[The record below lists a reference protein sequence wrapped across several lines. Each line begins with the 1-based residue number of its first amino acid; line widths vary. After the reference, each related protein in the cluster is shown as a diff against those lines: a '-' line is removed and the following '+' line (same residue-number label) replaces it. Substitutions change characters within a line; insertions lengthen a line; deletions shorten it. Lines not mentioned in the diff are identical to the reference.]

1 MKQTHAKMRLL
12 SLVALAMGLS
22 GCVVGAP
29 LPDLTQARGPC
40 TDQDGG
46 WCGFTRDIAAKSW
59 QYAQLASNAYCDD
72 SDIFELP
79 AGYIVVRRLPTQEVC
94 DLERAATAGDLAAK
108 AKLKPIHKAESKLK
122 THGFNY
128 AVYDKRNAAGALER
142 RVISFRGTDTKQ
154 LADWFQGNI
163 GNTQRDQGCEL
174 YKEERAKLDAEGH
187 NGVPIT
193 VTGHS
198 LGGAI
203 AIQVSLENEGVD
215 AFVFNTSPRYQLLPP
230 NNNQRVAIAERGD
243 ILDVLRSRSM
253 PTRQDLL
260 IINCYPMQSR
270 IASHSV
276 RKLAECVTW
285 IAAKADPAARAS
297 VAANRLT
304 QPDGEVDNLS
314 WGLPPDPAAT
324 PRVKRKDERKRN
336 RRIKRERRAKSALV
350 PAPVPQPAADQSAV
364 GQPAATAA
372 GAPSPPQP

>member
-1 MKQTHAKMRLL
+1 MNPNTVKLRLL
-12 SLVALAMGLS
+12 SLVALATGLS

-29 LPDLTQARGPC
+29 LPDITQARGPC

-46 WCGFTRDIAAKSW
+46 WCGFTRDLAVKSW
-59 QYAQLASNAYCDD
+59 QYAQLSSNAYCDD
-72 SDIFELP
+72 SDIFDLP
-79 AGYIVVRRLPTQEVC
+79 AGYIVTRRLPTQEVC
-94 DLERAATAGDLAAK
+94 DLERAAAGGDEAAK

-128 AVYDKRNAAGALER
+128 AVYDKRGAAGVLER
-142 RVISFRGTDTKQ
+142 RIISYRGTDAKQ
-154 LADWFQGNI
+154 LADWFQGNL
-163 GNTQRDQGCEL
+163 GNTQRDQGVEL

-187 NGVPIT
+187 KNVPIS

-243 ILDVLRSRSM
+243 ILEVLRSRAA

-260 IINCYPMQSR
+260 IVNCYPLQSR

-285 IAAKADPAARAS
+285 IAGKTDPAARAS

-304 QPDGEVDNLS
+304 QPEGEAANLR

-324 PRVKRKDERKRN
+324 PPEKHKDEKKRSG
-336 RRIKRERRAKSALV
+336 RSKRERRAKSALV
-350 PAPVPQPAADQSAV
+350 PAPVPQPVASE
-364 GQPAATAA
+364 A
-372 GAPSPPQP
+372 GATSPPQP

>member
-1 MKQTHAKMRLL
+1 MNPNIVKLRLL

-29 LPDLTQARGPC
+29 FPDLTQARGPC
-40 TDQDGG
+40 TDEDGG
-46 WCGFTRDIAAKSW
+46 WCGFTRDLAVKSW
-59 QYAQLASNAYCDD
+59 QYAQLSSNAYCDD

-79 AGYIVVRRLPTQEVC
+79 AGYIVTRRLPTQEVC
-94 DLERAATAGDLAAK
+94 DLERAAAGGDEAAK

-128 AVYDKRNAAGALER
+128 AVYDKRSAAGVLER
-142 RVISFRGTDTKQ
+142 RVISYRGTDARQ
-154 LADWFQGNI
+154 LADWFDGNL
-163 GNTQRDQGCEL
+163 GNTQRDQGLVL

-187 NGVPIT
+187 KGVPIS

-203 AIQVSLENEGVD
+203 AMQVSLENEGVD

-243 ILDVLRSRSM
+243 ILEVLRSRAM

-260 IINCYPMQSR
+260 IINCYPLESR

-285 IAAKADPAARAS
+285 IAAKTDPAARAS

-304 QPDGEVDNLS
+304 QPDGEADNMR
-314 WGLPPDPAAT
+314 WGLPPEPGAT
-324 PRVKRKDERKRN
+324 PPEKHKDEKKRTG
-336 RRIKRERRAKSALV
+336 RSKRERRAKSALV
-350 PAPVPQPAADQSAV
+350 PTSVPQPVASE
-364 GQPAATAA
+364 A
-372 GAPSPPQP
+372 GTTSPPQP

>member
-1 MKQTHAKMRLL
+1 MKPSHLKMRLL

-29 LPDLTQARGPC
+29 FPDLTQARGPC

-46 WCGFTRDIAAKSW
+46 WCGFTRDIAVKSW
-59 QYAQLASNAYCDD
+59 QYAQLSSNAYCDD

-79 AGYIVVRRLPTQEVC
+79 AGYIVVRRLPTQEIC
-94 DLERAATAGDLAAK
+94 DLERAAAAGDQAAK
-108 AKLKPIHKAESKLK
+108 AKLKPIRKADSKLK

-128 AVYDKRNAAGALER
+128 AVYDKRNSAGALER

-154 LADWFQGNI
+154 LADWFQGNL
-163 GNTQRDQGCEL
+163 GNTQRDQGLEL

-187 NGVPIT
+187 KGVPIS

-230 NNNQRVAIAERGD
+230 NNNQRVAVAERGD

-260 IINCYPMQSR
+260 IINCYPLQSR

-285 IAAKADPAARAS
+285 IAGKTDPAARAS

-304 QPDGEVDNLS
+304 QPDGEADNLR

-324 PRVKRKDERKRN
+324 PPGKRKEEKKRSK
-336 RRIKRERRAKSALV
+336 RAKRERRAKSALV
-350 PAPVPQPAADQSAV
+350 PAPVPQPAADQPS
-364 GQPAATAA
+364 ATA
-372 GAPSPPQP
+372 QPRP

>member
-1 MKQTHAKMRLL
+1 MNPNIVKLRLL

-29 LPDLTQARGPC
+29 LPDITQARGPC

-46 WCGFTRDIAAKSW
+46 WCGFTRDIAVKSW

-72 SDIFELP
+72 SDIFDLP
-79 AGYIVVRRLPTQEVC
+79 AGYIVTRRLPTQEVC
-94 DLERAATAGDLAAK
+94 DLERAAAGGDEAAK

-128 AVYDKRNAAGALER
+128 AVYDKRNAAGVLER
-142 RVISFRGTDTKQ
+142 RIISYRGTDAKQ
-154 LADWFQGNI
+154 LADWFQGNL
-163 GNTQRDQGCEL
+163 GNTQRDQGVEL

-187 NGVPIT
+187 KGVPIS

-203 AIQVSLENEGVD
+203 ATQVSLENEGVD

-230 NNNQRVAIAERGD
+230 NNNQRIAVAERGD
-243 ILDVLRSRSM
+243 ILEVLRARAM

-260 IINCYPMQSR
+260 ILNCYPLQSR

-276 RKLAECVTW
+276 RKLAECMTW
-285 IAAKADPAARAS
+285 IAGKADPAARAS

-304 QPDGEVDNLS
+304 QPNGEVDNLR

-324 PRVKRKDERKRN
+324 SPGKHKDEKKRV
-336 RRIKRERRAKSALV
+336 RRSKRERRAKSALV
-350 PAPVPQPAADQSAV
+350 PAPVPQPVPD
-364 GQPAATAA
+364 QPAATDA
-372 GAPSPPQP
+372 GATSPKQP